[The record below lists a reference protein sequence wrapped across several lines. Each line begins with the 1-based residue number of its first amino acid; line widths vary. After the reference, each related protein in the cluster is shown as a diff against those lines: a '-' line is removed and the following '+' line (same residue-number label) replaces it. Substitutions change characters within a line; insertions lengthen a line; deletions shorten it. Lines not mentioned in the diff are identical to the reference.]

1 MLKVDCD
8 EVHFAAIGTGGRP
21 LRRENYA
28 AATLVDIDHVTHDIA
43 AREPC
48 GRIALL
54 TGPTGTGKTHI
65 IRGILDTA
73 TEARFVVL
81 QPGDLKSFLD
91 ASPLSALSD
100 FARGE
105 ASGHPIVLVIEDA
118 DGCLVPRGAD
128 NISLISALL
137 NLSDGLVGAMF
148 DIRVLATTNAKTVE
162 VDSAILRPGRLCRRI
177 DVPPLVAE
185 HATKLLAGLLDAAPT
200 SPFRKSATLAEVYA
214 AARERPK
221 AV

>member
-8 EVHFAAIGTGGRP
+8 EVHFAAIGTGARP

-54 TGPTGTGKTHI
+54 TGPAGTGKTHI

-118 DGCLVPRGAD
+118 DGCLLPRGAD
-128 NISLISALL
+128 NISLISAFL
-137 NLSDGLVGAMF
+137 NLSDGLIGAMF

-221 AV
+221 D